1 MVHLFSYSIQRQ
13 RAQLKAGIRLL
24 CCPAAAPIVH
34 AAPGSNEVS
43 VPTHLYKV
51 VVVKDPS
58 LPLPLLAAFVVPNSP
73 LGDVPLTDF
82 QVPLHTLER
91 HTGQLLLVQ
100 LLRANLWVVRIIF
113 SP

>member
-1 MVHLFSYSIQRQ
+1 MASTAEAKG
-13 RAQLKAGIRLL
+13 AQLKAGIRLL
-24 CCPAAAPIVH
+24 ICFPAAAPIFH

-82 QVPLHTLER
+82 QVPLLTLER
-91 HTGQLLLVQ
+91 HTGQLVLG
-100 LLRANLWVVRIIF
+100 
-113 SP
+113 PTCG